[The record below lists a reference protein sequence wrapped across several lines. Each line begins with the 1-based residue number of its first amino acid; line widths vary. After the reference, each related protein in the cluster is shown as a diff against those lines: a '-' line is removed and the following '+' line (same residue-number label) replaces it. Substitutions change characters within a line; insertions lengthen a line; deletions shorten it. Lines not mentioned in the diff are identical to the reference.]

1 MGAGFRFWQFRT
13 KHYAFV
19 RHKVRGVFDKLHG
32 PFCYRA
38 IRCFVPTAPPPV
50 AQAAYGGARSVI
62 EFRATS
68 HGPLKEYAMR
78 EAEPFRP
85 RRGRL
90 RGSPPKPPVRQVLAP
105 SDYPDSDGKP
115 MAETPV
121 HWHATYD
128 ATCPLHWFFEERS
141 DVYVG
146 SDMFVYY
153 VEDDPRRSVVPDVWV
168 AFGVPKL
175 PERRSWLTWLEGKGP
190 DFVLEITSKSTK
202 REDEVRKKKLYE
214 ELGVKEYWQFDPT
227 GDYLDPI
234 LKGRVLRPEGK
245 YRDLVLEERDG
256 ALRHP
261 SLLGL
266 ELCLEGERLYYFDPE
281 NNVRLLAPEEERNGR
296 HKAEEAAR
304 VAEKARQSM
313 QEERDREARLRRQ
326 ETAARQAAEARIAE
340 LERQLGA

>member
-1 MGAGFRFWQFRT
+1 
-13 KHYAFV
+13 
-19 RHKVRGVFDKLHG
+19 
-32 PFCYRA
+32 
-38 IRCFVPTAPPPV
+38 
-50 AQAAYGGARSVI
+50 
-62 EFRATS
+62 
-68 HGPLKEYAMR
+68 MR

-85 RRGRL
+85 RRRQL
-90 RGSPPKPPVRQVLAP
+90 RGAPPKPTVRQVLAP

-115 MAETPV
+115 MVETPD
-121 HWHATYD
+121 HWYATVDATY
-128 ATCPLHWFFEERS
+128 PLHWFFEERS

-153 VEDDPRRSVVPDVWV
+153 VEGDLTRSVVPDVWV

-175 PERRSWLTWLEGKGP
+175 PERRSWQTWLEGKGP

-234 LKGRVLRPEGK
+234 LKGRVLGPEGK

-266 ELCLEGERLYYFDPE
+266 ELCLEGERLYYFDPV
-281 NNVRLLAPEEERNGR
+281 NNVRLLTPPGERDGR
-296 HKAEEAAR
+296 HKEKEGRVTAELARQVAEEAR
-304 VAEKARQSM
+304 ETM
-313 QEERDREARLRRQ
+313 QAERDREARLRRQ
-326 ETAARQAAEARIAE
+326 EAAARQAAEARIAE
-340 LERQLGA
+340 LERQLRAE